1 MNEVVVAGHICI
13 DIIPTLGDRKG
24 GLEDIM
30 VPGKLVNVG
39 PAVTS
44 TGGVVSNT
52 GLALHR
58 LGTPTALMGKVGDDI
73 FGRAILDLLRAHAP
87 ALAEGMIVVAGEHTS
102 YTVTINPPE
111 VDRIFLHYPGAND
124 TFGADDVD
132 YDKLTGARLFHFG
145 YPPVMRRMF
154 TNGGAEMQLLFRRVK
169 EKGLT
174 TSLDM
179 AKPDPASEAGQT
191 DWVAFLEAVLP
202 HVDIVLPTL
211 DETLFMLDRPH
222 YEQMVRRAGSADVVT
237 LADGDLLARMAQ
249 RLMEMG
255 VGIVVLKLGDQGM
268 YLRTTGDQERL
279 SNLGRCRL
287 EDPGAWV
294 GREILAPCFQAEVA
308 GTTGAGDT
316 TVAGFL
322 AALIAGLSPQ
332 AASTS
337 AVAVGACS
345 VEQPDATSGVPSWD
359 QVQNRILRG
368 WARREIS
375 LNLTGWRWDQRSAL
389 WLGPNDQV
397 GS

>member
-1 MNEVVVAGHICI
+1 VNEVIVAGHICI

-58 LGTPTALMGKVGDDI
+58 LGIPTGLMGKVGDDI

-87 ALAEGMIVVAGEHTS
+87 AMAEGMIVVAGEHTS

-111 VDRIFLHYPGAND
+111 VDRIFLHYTGAND

-132 YDKLTGARLFHFG
+132 YEKLTGARLFHFG

-222 YEQMVRRAGSADVVT
+222 YEQMVRSAGSADVVT

-287 EDPGAWV
+287 EDPESWV

-322 AALIAGLSPQ
+322 AALIVGLSPQ

-368 WARREIS
+368 WARREMS